1 MARRRRV
8 ADVSGNCGDGQA
20 AEPINQ
26 RRRHARRHA
35 LNVVDGSEQNIENPG
50 QGSEPNVGGGFEA
63 NIRNQDGMLQQLMQA
78 LIGVVQ
84 NQVTMVNDMNG

>member
-1 MARRRRV
+1 MAHSRRV

-26 RRRHARRHA
+26 RRRHARRTA
-35 LNVVDGSEQNIENPG
+35 PNVVDGSEQNIENPR
-50 QGSEPNVGGGFEA
+50 QGSEPNVGGGSEA

-78 LIGVVQ
+78 LIGVMQ
-84 NQVTMVNDMNG
+84 TKAPWSMI